1 MDRYTRKNLKTDKFA
16 LEVTHTWEILSEH
29 RSEVIRYSA
38 IGLAVI
44 VLAAGIYFYR
54 HHQAGVREQAL
65 AQAMRIDDATVGPNV
80 QPTNL
85 HFDTAEEKEKA
96 LVKAYSDLATKY
108 RGSQE
113 GAIAAL
119 YLASR
124 SADQGNLA
132 DAERRY
138 KDIVDS
144 APKPYAA
151 MARLSLAQVYEGEGK
166 DADAEKVLRT
176 AVAHPEVTVSKAEA
190 SIALAQLLA
199 KTKPDEAQKI
209 LEPLR
214 TENSAVSRAAVQA
227 LAEMAQNTQNT
238 PAAK

>member
-1 MDRYTRKNLKTDKFA
+1 MDRHTRKDLKTDKFA
-16 LEVTHTWEILSEH
+16 REVTHTFEILSEH
-29 RSEVIRYSA
+29 RSEVVRYGVIA
-38 IGLAVI
+38 IAVI

-54 HHQAGVREQAL
+54 NHQAGVRENAL
-65 AQAMRIDDATVGPNV
+65 AQAVRVDDATVGPNV

-85 HFDTAEEKEKA
+85 HFDTAEEKDKA
-96 LVKAYSDLATKY
+96 LVKAYSDMAAKY
-108 RGSQE
+108 HGSQE

-124 SADQGNLA
+124 AADQGNLA
-132 DAERRY
+132 DAEKRY

-166 DADAEKVLRT
+166 NADAEKVLRD
-176 AVAHPEVTVSKAEA
+176 AIAHPEVTVSKAEA

-199 KTKPDEAQKI
+199 KTKPDEARKI

-227 LAEMAQNTQNT
+227 LSELAQNT
-238 PAAK
+238 PATK